1 MEYGGASGLEPSA
14 YSVAIR
20 FMRAGLT
27 RYLTLNTG
35 AVNMITAIVE
45 NTLHLAL
52 DSAPWLLFG
61 LIAAGLI
68 HAWLPLQL
76 VGKALGGS
84 GPMAVIKAALIGA
97 PLPLCSCGTL
107 PAAIALSRSG
117 ASPASTTSFLISTP
131 ETGVD
136 SVALSWV
143 LLGPIMALLRPV
155 AAIISAISAG
165 LMVGA
170 TGRPS
175 QQESGAVTEAITQE
189 QPGDTACCCASGSSV
204 TQTKQDPGYWQRT
217 YAGLRY
223 AFSDLLDDLALW
235 LLLGMLAAGVVVTL
249 VPPGLLVQW
258 GSGLSAMLL
267 VLLISVPMY
276 VCATASTPLAHA
288 MLFAGV
294 SPGTVLVFLL
304 AGPASNIAS
313 LMLVRKELGGRALIS
328 YLLAICGVSIL
339 LGLALDW
346 VILLSGIDILSGSGL
361 NGKMAYEPPIVLAS
375 LSLLL
380 LVVCGVRPLRRFV
393 THGKGGD
400 EGGCCG

>member
-1 MEYGGASGLEPSA
+1 MGFGLEPSVFCA
-14 YSVAIR
+14 ATHFIQAEWTQCRQPEQGVE
-20 FMRAGLT
+20 
-27 RYLTLNTG
+27 
-35 AVNMITAIVE
+35 NMIMALIE

-68 HAWLPLQL
+68 HAWLPMQL
-76 VGKALGGS
+76 VGRALGGS

-107 PAAIALSRSG
+107 PAAISLSRAG
-117 ASPASTTSFLISTP
+117 ASRASTTSFLISTP

-143 LLGPIMALLRPV
+143 LLGPVLALLRPV
-155 AAIISAISAG
+155 AAIISAITAG

-170 TGRPS
+170 TEASDEQGK
-175 QQESGAVTEAITQE
+175 AVALKVETKLAC
-189 QPGDTACCCASGSSV
+189 DTSCCASTEVTAENSV
-204 TQTKQDPGYWQRT
+204 DSGFWRRT
-217 YAGLRY
+217 SNGLRY
-223 AFSDLLDDLALW
+223 AFTDLLDDLALW
-235 LLLGMLAAGVVVTL
+235 LLVGIMAAGAVVTL
-249 VPPGLLVQW
+249 VPPDMLVEW
-258 GSGLSAMLL
+258 GSGLGAMLL
-267 VLLISVPMY
+267 ILLVSVPMY

-313 LMLVRKELGGRALIS
+313 LVLVHKELGSRALAA
-328 YLLAICGVSIL
+328 YLLGICGVSIL

-346 VILLSGIDILSGSGL
+346 LIDIYAIDVLAGSALTGDIS
-361 NGKMAYEPPIVLAS
+361 YEPPITLAA

-380 LVVCGVRPLRRFV
+380 LVGCGIKPMRRYI
-393 THGKGGD
+393 TSGKGGD

>member
-1 MEYGGASGLEPSA
+1 M
-14 YSVAIR
+14 
-20 FMRAGLT
+20 T
-27 RYLTLNTG
+27 RYPILNAD
-35 AVNMITAIVE
+35 AVNMIATIVE

-68 HAWLPLQL
+68 HAWLPMQL

-107 PAAIALSRSG
+107 PAAITLSRSG
-117 ASPASTTSFLISTP
+117 ASPAATTSFLISTP

-143 LLGPIMALLRPV
+143 LLGPIMALLRPL
-155 AAIISAISAG
+155 AAVISAISAG

-170 TGRPS
+170 TERLPR
-175 QQESGAVTEAITQE
+175 QESGAVTADITQK
-189 QPGDTACCCASGSSV
+189 PSSDTACCCASASV
-204 TQTKQDPGYWQRT
+204 ETKTQQEPGYWQRT

-223 AFSDLLDDLALW
+223 AFTDLLDDLALW
-235 LLLGMLAAGVVVTL
+235 LLLGMVAAGAVVTL

-258 GSGLSAMLL
+258 GSGLGAMLL

-313 LMLVRKELGGRALIS
+313 LALVRKELGGRALIS
-328 YLLAICGVSIL
+328 YLSGICGVSIL

-346 VILLSGIDILSGSGL
+346 MILVSGIDILTGSALSGAG
-361 NGKMAYEPPIVLAS
+361 AYEPPIVLAS

-380 LVVCGVRPLRRFV
+380 LVVCGVKPLRRLV